1 MKSIIVGVVILFTLQ
16 LYVLSVEAAPQLSKH
31 PVVLVVSFDGF
42 RYDYLEKTDTPNLK
56 ALQREGV
63 TVPYMTPQFPSN
75 TFPNH
80 HSIATGLTPDNHGV
94 TDNTFY
100 DPLLGKNLSGFNDDW
115 EFWNYSPDVLPFYIR
130 NELAGDERY
139 SGCYMWAG
147 SSTPYGAS
155 NEYRPTHYV
164 AYNANIPW
172 SERVDTV
179 IEWMTDADK
188 PTNMVFLYYNE
199 PDSAGHSFGTDDDR
213 TIQII
218 KESDDRAG
226 LLFEKLKA
234 AEIYD
239 RINIIILADHGM
251 QTVTRETIINTTDI
265 IDRNLYQR
273 LGSTPVYHIFPKDV
287 DDTDRIYEAFKAAS
301 FSNRFSVYR
310 KEELTHLK
318 YSQNRRIMPIL
329 LLADPG
335 FAFENVNPNPNYGVH
350 GYNPSFLN
358 MSAIFIA
365 AGPQFKR
372 GYTSQLPVNN
382 IDLVPMFAKIMN
394 VSNVPSDGT
403 IERVEL
409 LLALDATT
417 GAPTDAPTV
426 APTDPPEDN
435 SAVRGASITAIVIA
449 IAQIFLF
456 KI

>member
-1 MKSIIVGVVILFTLQ
+1 
-16 LYVLSVEAAPQLSKH
+16 
-31 PVVLVVSFDGF
+31 
-42 RYDYLEKTDTPNLK
+42 
-56 ALQREGV
+56 
-63 TVPYMTPQFPSN
+63 
-75 TFPNH
+75 
-80 HSIATGLTPDNHGV
+80 
-94 TDNTFY
+94 
-100 DPLLGKNLSGFNDDW
+100 
-115 EFWNYSPDVLPFYIR
+115 
-130 NELAGDERY
+130 
-139 SGCYMWAG
+139 MWAG

-358 MSAIFIA
+358 MSVS
-365 AGPQFKR
+365 
-372 GYTSQLPVNN
+372 YELPNC
-382 IDLVPMFAKIMN
+382 
-394 VSNVPSDGT
+394 
-403 IERVEL
+403 R
-409 LLALDATT
+409 
-417 GAPTDAPTV
+417 
-426 APTDPPEDN
+426 
-435 SAVRGASITAIVIA
+435 
-449 IAQIFLF
+449 
-456 KI
+456 